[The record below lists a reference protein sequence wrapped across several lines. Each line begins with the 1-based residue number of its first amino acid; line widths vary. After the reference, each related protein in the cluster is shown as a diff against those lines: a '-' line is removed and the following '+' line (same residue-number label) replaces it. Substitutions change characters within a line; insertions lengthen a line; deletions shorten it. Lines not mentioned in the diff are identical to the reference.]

1 MSASSFAEKVLQIG
15 LAPQEARKQLSSEP
29 KKLRHAGDIAPAEVF
44 RGVRHKVGLL
54 FTSRSGTTF
63 FVDVLNRTGEL
74 GHIREHMNGYMQ
86 KTGATKWRAKSM
98 SDYVAKSVQRHTTDN
113 GVYGFKGTAEALL
126 PLIQIGELPDNAAE
140 WSWITVRRE
149 DIVSQAISLY
159 RAKSTGVWHNR
170 GRRSSSEKP
179 PMPPY
184 DFAAIEK
191 QVNLIQRR
199 QGQIER
205 FISHHGLQ
213 PLRLVYEEFRDD
225 PTDALHAVFEH
236 VGLPAPAR
244 LRQLATETEFKV
256 LRNAESER
264 YAHQFRVDL
273 EKSFD
278 DL

>member
-1 MSASSFAEKVLQIG
+1 MSASSFSEHVLQIG
-15 LAPQEARKQLSSEP
+15 LAPHEARKQFASAP
-29 KKLRHAGDIAPAEVF
+29 KKLRDNGGIEPASVFAGVQ
-44 RGVRHKVGLL
+44 RKVGML

-63 FVDVLNRTGEL
+63 FVDVLNRTGEF
-74 GHIREHMNGYMQ
+74 GNIREHMNVYMQ
-86 KTGATKWRAKSM
+86 DLGVKKWRAKSM
-98 SDYVAKSVQRHTTDN
+98 GDYLTKSVKRNTSKN

-126 PLIQIGELPDNAAE
+126 PLIQIGELPAHAAE

-149 DIVSQAISLY
+149 DIIAQAISLY

-170 GRRSSSEKP
+170 GRKAAEAP

-236 VGLPAPAR
+236 VGLPAPAE
-244 LRQLATETEFKV
+244 LGQLATQTEFKV
-256 LRNAESER
+256 LRNADSER

-273 EKSFD
+273 EKSFTD
-278 DL
+278 V